1 MSFDIIAEPAVKS
14 PVDARFRR
22 GRGFSIEETVQSGLT
37 VDDARKM
44 GLLVDMRRRTAYPE
58 NIEALKQYQKDLEEF
73 IKALAEEE
81 ESAAAAASAK
91 KSVDDLSKLKSV
103 TTEEAKLL
111 TSAGIETISDLAYCD
126 ITKVAAKT
134 GITEERITEMVKI
147 ALKRV

>member
-14 PVDARFRR
+14 PADARFRR

-44 GLLVDMRRRTAYPE
+44 GLLVDMRRGTAYPE

-81 ESAAAAASAK
+81 SAAAAVSAK

-103 TTEEAKLL
+103 TAEEAGLL

-134 GITEERITEMVKI
+134 GITEERITEMVKV

>member
-1 MSFDIIAEPAVKS
+1 MSFDIIAEPTVKS
-14 PVDARFRR
+14 PVAARFRR

-81 ESAAAAASAK
+81 SAAAASAK
-91 KSVDDLSKLKSV
+91 KSVEGLSKLKTV
-103 TTEEAKLL
+103 TAEEAKLL
-111 TSAGIETISDLAYCD
+111 ASAGVETISDLAYCD
-126 ITKVAAKT
+126 ITKMAAKT
-134 GITEERITEMVKI
+134 SITEDRITEMVKA
-147 ALKRV
+147 ALKKV